1 MNTNRDMQRQQ
12 TLQDRLGLRI
22 AARLATGANG
32 LPHEVEERLRA
43 AREQAISRRRR
54 SEAVP
59 ALVPAATPA
68 RADDATLGVH
78 GGVAVL
84 GRPGGDPLER
94 LGRLASVALLAA
106 LAVGLVLIAVTQNE
120 DRTREVARLD
130 QALLTDDLP
139 PQAYA
144 DPGFLQF
151 LKTRADKAG
160 MTDGR

>member
-43 AREQAISRRRR
+43 AREQAIGRRRR
-54 SEAVP
+54 SEAV
-59 ALVPAATPA
+59 LVPAATPA
-68 RADDATLGVH
+68 RTDDAALGIH